1 MNQLTM
7 GLLVAVGLFCFFLYN
22 ENQTLTQNNIKL
34 EAAVEEQQRAMEVM
48 MEAHR
53 FLASQG
59 ALEITLI
66 SGVTEILSQQPL
78 IYLPEIIM

>member
-34 EAAVEEQQRAMEVM
+34 EESCSRRTTTCYGSNERTV
-48 MEAHR
+48 
-53 FLASQG
+53 
-59 ALEITLI
+59 
-66 SGVTEILSQQPL
+66 
-78 IYLPEIIM
+78 